1 MLYLL
6 YFYDKNNKYLRSF
19 VINHKNTI
27 NTIYLVMFLWLRT
40 NFRENIHPPL
50 SCVHENFSR
59 RSRVTFKW
67 FVFYFEPKWYTR
79 GFFLPNGTNVVNFSI
94 GTILQWNTLGY
105 CNLNTY
111 ENEELAFIGQRSG
124 EPLKWRQ
131 FDEISKDT
139 ISKIKYTA
147 LSHNLM
153 KLGWN
158 ILLPF
163 MNMQKYN
170 NWMIFARLGD
180 KKQTRRQSMSEIV
193 FSWGVSEIKC
203 KRKQWQSL
211 WNPQ

>member
-1 MLYLL
+1 MVLS
-6 YFYDKNNKYLRSF
+6 KAVGSGGNVSWKYS
-19 VINHKNTI
+19 T
-27 NTIYLVMFLWLRT
+27 
-40 NFRENIHPPL
+40 PL
-50 SCVHENFSR
+50 SCVHEKFSR
-59 RSRVTFKW
+59 RLRVTFKW
-67 FVFYFEPKWYTR
+67 FVFYFEPKWYTG
-79 GFFLPNGTNVVNFSI
+79 GFLLPNGTNVVIFSI

-105 CNLNTY
+105 CNLNIY
-111 ENEELAFIGQRSG
+111 ENEEVAFIGQRSG
-124 EPLKWRQ
+124 EPLKWLQ
-131 FDEISKDT
+131 IDEISKDT

-180 KKQTRRQSMSEIV
+180 KKQTRRQNMAEIV